1 MKPRLTESAINK
13 LRELLLYYE
22 EQLVPQ
28 VGQRCITEILDRIEI
43 LIDNPDIG
51 RVVPEFST
59 DNIRELIHKPF
70 RVVHLRESSTIFIIR
85 VWRSEGILELPC
97 VRMKHNKAFKYVPPA
112 SWLHRTRLRRAA
124 LLVR

>member
-1 MKPRLTESAINK
+1 MKVRLTDSAIND

-28 VGQRCITEILDRIEI
+28 VGQRFVAEILDQIET

-70 RVVHLRESSTIFIIR
+70 RVVYLRESSTIFVIR
-85 VWRSEGILELPC
+85 VWRSERILELP
-97 VRMKHNKAFKYVPPA
+97 
-112 SWLHRTRLRRAA
+112 
-124 LLVR
+124 

>member
-1 MKPRLTESAINK
+1 VKVHLTDSAIND

-28 VGQRCITEILDRIEI
+28 VGHRFVAEILDRIEI

-70 RVVHLRESSTIFIIR
+70 RVVYLREPSTIFIIR
-85 VWRSEGILELPC
+85 VWRSERILELP
-97 VRMKHNKAFKYVPPA
+97 
-112 SWLHRTRLRRAA
+112 
-124 LLVR
+124 

>member
-1 MKPRLTESAINK
+1 MKVRLTDSAIND

-28 VGQRCITEILDRIEI
+28 VGQRFVTEILDRIDT

-51 RVVPEFST
+51 RIVPEFST

-70 RVVHLRESSTIFIIR
+70 RVVYLRESSIISIVR
-85 VWRSEGILELPC
+85 VWRSERILELP
-97 VRMKHNKAFKYVPPA
+97 
-112 SWLHRTRLRRAA
+112 
-124 LLVR
+124 

>member
-1 MKPRLTESAINK
+1 MKVRLTESAIDD
-13 LRELLLYYE
+13 LRELLLYFE

-28 VGQRCITEILDRIEI
+28 VGQRFVTEILDRIET

-70 RVVHLRESSTIFIIR
+70 RVVYLKESSTIYIIR
-85 VWRSEGILELPC
+85 IWRSERILELP
-97 VRMKHNKAFKYVPPA
+97 
-112 SWLHRTRLRRAA
+112 
-124 LLVR
+124 